1 MQHKHKENAIKSI
14 GDYSYKSQYLNLQKI
29 QDFMESIEFVQV
41 AANVIAGNEQTI
53 NRLYRW
59 LEREERR
66 LKRDEAK
73 RKKLQQ

>member
-1 MQHKHKENAIKSI
+1 MNQTQRKNQISNI
-14 GDYSYKSQYLNLQKI
+14 GDYSLKSNYLNLEKL
-29 QDFMESIEFVQV
+29 QDFMESIEFVQI
-41 AANVIAGNEQTI
+41 AASVIAGNEQKL

-66 LKRDEAK
+66 LQRDEAK

>member
-1 MQHKHKENAIKSI
+1 MQQKHNKNAIKSI

-29 QDFMESIEFVQV
+29 QDFIESIENVQV
-41 AANVIAGNEQTI
+41 AANVIASNEQTM

-66 LKRDEAK
+66 LQRDESK
-73 RKKLQQ
+73 RINIEQ

>member
-1 MQHKHKENAIKSI
+1 MQQTHKENGIKSI

-29 QDFMESIEFVQV
+29 HDFIESIKNVHDAV
-41 AANVIAGNEQTI
+41 NVIANNEQTI

-66 LKRDEAK
+66 LNRDVTKGRVE
-73 RKKLQQ
+73 L

>member
-1 MQHKHKENAIKSI
+1 MQQTQEKNQISNI
-14 GDYSYKSQYLNLQKI
+14 GDYSLKSNYLNLEKI
-29 QDFMESIEFVQV
+29 QDFMESIEFVQT
-41 AANVIAGNEQTI
+41 AASVIAGNEQTI

-66 LKRDEAK
+66 LKRDDAK

>member
-1 MQHKHKENAIKSI
+1 MQQTQRKNQISDL
-14 GDYSYKSQYLNLQKI
+14 GDYSLKSNYLNLEKI
-29 QDFMESIEFVQV
+29 QDFMETIEFVQ
-41 AANVIAGNEQTI
+41 AAASVIAGNEQTI

-66 LKRDEAK
+66 LQRDEEK

>member
-1 MQHKHKENAIKSI
+1 MQQNTKENVIKSI
-14 GDYSYKSQYLNLQKI
+14 GEYSYKSQYLNLEKI
-29 QDFMESIEFVQV
+29 QDFMKSIEFVQV

-66 LKRDEAK
+66 LQRDEAK